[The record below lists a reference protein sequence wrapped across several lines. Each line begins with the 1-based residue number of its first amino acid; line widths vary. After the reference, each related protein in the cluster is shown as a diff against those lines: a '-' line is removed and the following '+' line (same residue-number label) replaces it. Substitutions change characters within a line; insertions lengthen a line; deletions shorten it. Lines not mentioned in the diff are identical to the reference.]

1 MCAQSLNFSIQP
13 MGDQAFL
20 VRLLAQSNPELAT
33 DKFLS
38 INNDNYALLLAA
50 RYLSRFL
57 EQLDSKPT
65 SLIQSEFVAGYS
77 SILIPYNSHTKIV
90 EEWLTYQVAE
100 FIRLYT
106 QDSSAKL
113 LSSQFTHREYHIPII
128 YGGEY
133 GLDLEAVAQLNG
145 LTPADVI
152 NLHCGQSYEVY
163 FVGFAPGFAYLGP
176 LPSGLDAPRLSR
188 PRSKVKAGTV
198 ALASGMTAI
207 YPLTSPGGW
216 QLIGYT
222 PTPVFTPQA
231 DPPLLFLPGDK
242 VIFQAV

>member
-1 MCAQSLNFSIQP
+1 MCAQSLSFSIQP

-20 VRLLAQSNPELAT
+20 VRLFAQSNPEFAT
-33 DKFLS
+33 DKFLD
-38 INNDNYALLLAA
+38 IKNENYTFLLAA

-65 SLIQSEFVAGYS
+65 SLAQSEFVAGYDS
-77 SILIPYNSHTKIV
+77 VLIPCISETGLV
-90 EEWLTYQVAE
+90 REWLTYQVAE
-100 FIRLYT
+100 FIRLYS
-106 QDSSAKL
+106 QDSSAKFL
-113 LSSQFTHREYHIPII
+113 PSQLTPRQHHIPVV

-133 GLDLEAVAQLNG
+133 GLDLTAVAQLNG

-152 NLHCGQSYEVY
+152 SLHSSQAYEVY

-188 PRSKVKAGTV
+188 PRPKVKAGTV

-231 DPPLLFLPGDK
+231 EPPLLFLPGDK

>member
-20 VRLLAQSNPELAT
+20 VRLFTRSNPELAT
-33 DKFLS
+33 DKSL
-38 INNDNYALLLAA
+38 DHTLLLAA

-57 EQLDSKPT
+57 EQLDSIPP
-65 SLIQSEFVAGYS
+65 SLTQSEFVAGYS
-77 SILIPYNSHTKIV
+77 SVLIPYNSQAKFV
-90 EEWLTYQVAE
+90 EEWITYQVAE

-106 QDSSAKL
+106 QDSSAKF
-113 LSSQFTHREYHIPII
+113 LSSQLVPREHHIPVI

-145 LTPADVI
+145 LTPSDVI
-152 NLHCGQSYEVY
+152 SLHSGQSYEVY

-176 LPSGLDAPRLSR
+176 LPSGLDAPRLGR

-231 DPPLLFLPGDK
+231 EPPLILLPADK